1 MYPDDKTTTASFTGK
16 ILMLNL
22 IDSFVNGYKVKDGI
36 IIAQYVNKNQ
46 NNAIICKDI
55 IIDGVTFTDYD
66 VVIVTNYYHNSRNSI
81 NFMSLYTGFAYT
93 GFESDGYGMNWDY
106 GNGGSG
112 GGPSNT
118 EPVVYDK
125 IIHELTGK
133 AKYLNALLDKNG
145 DSFVKNLLANFKGKS
160 EFNIQIVSKDKV
172 TTLDEN
178 GIIKEING
186 KTIYTPGSTL
196 LTIEISTTRKD
207 EHSALEA
214 ARTILHEYVH
224 ADIFR
229 KLNTASSLVGERAV
243 DFKTTY
249 DAYGNQHGVMAS
261 LYINSMKEALKGFHK
276 TVLTNDYNG
285 YVKYFEE
292 EPSDAFYEAMAW
304 NGLKENNVKAW
315 VDLPAD
321 KKASIESL
329 VKRGNLLTKTAP
341 CPN

>member
-1 MYPDDKTTTASFTGK
+1 MTKNEYFDNIDKSFNFYQIT
-16 ILMLNL
+16 
-22 IDSFVNGYKVKDGI
+22 DSFDGI
-36 IIAQYVNKNQ
+36 VLVVNQQNEAVQFSSFKNSLLIKSRT
-46 NNAIICKDI
+46 NGRMAIQTCVYLGWMD
-55 IIDGVTFTDYD
+55 DYGDFTA
-66 VVIVTNYYHNSRNSI
+66 I
-81 NFMSLYTGFAYT
+81 SLVGCFGGGGAA
-93 GFESDGYGMNWDY
+93 ESDNN
-106 GNGGSG
+106 NGGYPPHVG
-112 GGPSNT
+112 GGGSSSTNT
-118 EPVVYDK
+118 QPVVYDK
-125 IIHELTGK
+125 ITNELTGK
-133 AKYLNALLDKNG
+133 AKCLNALLDKNG

-196 LTIEISTTRKD
+196 LTIEISTIRTD

-261 LYINSMKEALKGFHK
+261 LYINSMKEALKEFHK